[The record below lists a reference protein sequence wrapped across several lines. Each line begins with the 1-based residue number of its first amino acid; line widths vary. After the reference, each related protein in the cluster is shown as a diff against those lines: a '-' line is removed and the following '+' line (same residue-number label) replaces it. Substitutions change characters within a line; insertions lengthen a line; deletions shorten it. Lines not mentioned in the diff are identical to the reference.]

1 MRLRILW
8 GARLED
14 GTELVPGT
22 VIDIPARLVTELIQ
36 RGDAEKLLD
45 EEPETLALLSE
56 AALLDEGA
64 DELAVLETPP
74 TATVRRGRPRG
85 RRRGR

>member
-22 VIDIPARLVTELIQ
+22 VIDIPAHFVTELIQ
-36 RGDAEKLLD
+36 RGDAEKVLD

-56 AALLDEGA
+56 AALLDERA
-64 DELAVLETPP
+64 DEVAVLETPP

-85 RRRGR
+85 RRRAR